1 MTADLA
7 EAQQRYKAMADSFE
21 QRFSTPASLFARA
34 PGRVNI
40 IGEHIDYEGYGVLPM
55 AIARDVVV
63 AIAVGGKTIDVANHS
78 NVRSLIGYFLQAFAP
93 VERSVVEIVVSRR
106 HFPLFAVVFCSVSFT
121 N

>member
-1 MTADLA
+1 MIADLA

-21 QRFSTPASLFARA
+21 QRFSTLASLFARA

-78 NVRSLIGYFLQAFAP
+78 NVRSLLCFRCKCLHQT
-93 VERSVVEIVVSRR
+93 SD
-106 HFPLFAVVFCSVSFT
+106 LW
-121 N
+121 